1 MTYGLLV
8 LAINI
13 GYLVFSIIVGIV
25 LAKLLKKSAWF
36 QKRSTALLSIVLFL
50 LIFLA
55 PFYDLLIQK
64 GIKTYYE
71 VFDKTYAKIY
81 AYPEKDAEGR
91 VESLAENRNFDEL
104 PAYFI
109 DTQKERAEL
118 KNRYFWIKSFSEN
131 YVRGSFEE
139 NMTKDF
145 GYARFNFNKTPI
157 TYEKIESPKDFKAR
171 YQVFAKINQY
181 WFYKEIKTTFWDKKT
196 NKLLAETLEIA
207 FPIKNKKN
215 KFRYKYLHQHGA
227 NGGGGIGVKGIYG
240 LRNSMYFK
248 LFVNKNAKKETET

>member
-1 MTYGLLV
+1 MSFGLLV
-8 LAINI
+8 IAINI
-13 GYLVFSIIVGIV
+13 GYLVFAIIAGVV

-91 VESLAENRNFDEL
+91 VESLGMNKEFGHSLAIYLKKDRKSFKKSYMWIKYFTEKYFSGNIDENRTE
-104 PAYFI
+104 
-109 DTQKERAEL
+109 
-118 KNRYFWIKSFSEN
+118 
-131 YVRGSFEE
+131 
-139 NMTKDF
+139 DF
-145 GYARFNFNKTPI
+145 GYAIVYLNKTPI
-157 TYEKIESPKDFKAR
+157 TYEKIESPKNFKAR
-171 YQVFAKINQY
+171 YQVFAKINQH
-181 WFYKEIKTTFWDKKT
+181 WLYKEIKTTFWDKKT
-196 NKLLAETLEIA
+196 NKLLAETLEIV
-207 FPIKNKKN
+207 FPVKDQKS

-227 NGGGGIGVKGIYG
+227 NGGGGIFIDDISGSDYDVYK
-240 LRNSMYFK
+240 K
-248 LFVNKNAKKETET
+248 LFKEEVQK